1 MKRGGDV
8 EKRVVKH
15 CLGPKKGMVD
25 KTGEAG
31 GEKILVVVLV
41 VVEKGQWWWE
51 KGGGGEKQAW
61 WWRWLSLY
69 V

>member
-8 EKRVVKH
+8 EKRVVKC
-15 CLGPKKGMVD
+15 CLGPKNGMVD

-41 VVEKGQWWWE
+41 VVEKGRWW
-51 KGGGGEKQAW
+51 
-61 WWRWLSLY
+61 
-69 V
+69 